1 MANAPRIPLQ
11 SADDL
16 YAKLKRE
23 HARLQAGWSTDDSF
37 NFIVTAYHLYDDW
50 ARRAGTRA
58 QQQRRNRLDPIAER
72 LMHVLRDITNASKH
86 WKLDA
91 PNERKRVVGEVS
103 SARIADWHSYFITGP
118 QIYVTDVD
126 GASLSMSTISRLTM
140 EVFRWIMEGTDNTF
154 PPDLRRKLETAFQ
167 PLIKAPAG

>member
-1 MANAPRIPLQ
+1 MANAPRIPLH

-126 GASLSMSTISRLTM
+126 GASLSMSTTRVSPWKYFAGSWRERTTRSRPTCAASSKRP
-140 EVFRWIMEGTDNTF
+140 FNR
-154 PPDLRRKLETAFQ
+154 
-167 PLIKAPAG
+167 